1 MTDKTFQTAIKSYLK
16 SLSASYAKGNA
27 TEHTYRPA
35 FQNFLQAVLP
45 EANVTNEPKQI
56 ECGAPDFV
64 LSHNNI
70 PRGYI
75 EAKDI
80 DKNLDDAGFKE
91 QFGRYRE
98 SLGNLIFTN
107 YLEFRLVRD
116 GELINTVSIG
126 TIAGG
131 KVKQTPQHFDDLAN
145 LLKAFWGYQ
154 GQTITSANN
163 LAKYMAAKTRMLAGV
178 IKNALDQN
186 NESLGLNDEISEMD
200 DELIS
205 QLNAFKERLIH
216 DLEPA
221 TFADIYAQTIAYG
234 LFSARLHDT
243 TLDTFTRHEAA
254 ELIPA
259 ANPFLRRFFQY
270 IAGYDLDSRISWIV
284 DDLAD
289 LFRAVDVGEL
299 MKDYGKATQRND
311 PFLHFYETF
320 LAEYNPKLR
329 KSRGVYYTPE
339 PVVNFIVRAVDDI
352 LQTRFDLAQ
361 GLADTSKTVIEVDTP
376 ASPSMSVQGEN
387 KKSKQE
393 IHKVQILDPA
403 TGTGTF
409 LSNIVQYI
417 YQTRFA
423 NQKGIWPE
431 YVRSD
436 LIPRLNGF
444 EILMASYAMAHTK
457 LEMVLRDTGCEIG
470 NKRLRIFLTNSLEEH
485 KHDKGAM
492 FSQWLAS
499 EAKAADS
506 IKLKTPVMVVIGNPP
521 YSGESANKGEWIAD
535 LLQTYKQEPGGGKL
549 QEKNA
554 KWLNDDYVKFIRYG
568 QHHIDRTGEG
578 VLAYI
583 NNHSYLDNPTF
594 RGMRWSL
601 LQSFDEIYIIDLHG
615 NSKKKETAPN
625 GSPDKNVFDIQQGV
639 SINLFI
645 KTGKKNEG
653 ALAQVFHNDQYGT
666 RKRKYQFLWDYDLP
680 QIDFKELE
688 PQPPQYLFVPKD
700 YGLQAEYDKG
710 ISLNKLFPINSVGI
724 VTARDDFTVYHKA
737 QELKAAIAEFR
748 AMDDET
754 ARSKFSLGKDVRDWK
769 VAMARQD
776 LEENIFAKGN
786 DKAVPINYR
795 PFDARYTYYTG
806 NSRGFHCMPRGTV
819 MQQFLKGDNVALV
832 LSRQFKGS
840 KNYHHAFITD
850 DIFESSL
857 VSNKTSEIG
866 SGFPL
871 YLYPDPRQQHIEQER
886 IPNVEQSIIASI
898 ENSLGLRFVPEKQED
913 DVGFAP
919 VDILDYVYAV
929 LHSPSYRERYK
940 EFLKMDFPKVPSP
953 TDKELFWK
961 LVALGSDLR
970 SLHLME
976 NPILQQL
983 ITGYNIPGSNQVEK
997 FSFESKN
1004 PNNPTGNV
1012 HINDTQYFES
1022 VPKIAWDFYIGG
1034 YQPAQKWLKDR
1045 KGRTLTSDDLMH
1057 YQRIIVALTKTT
1069 DIMSEI
1075 DKLPIILQDDSN

>member
-1 MTDKTFQTAIKSYLK
+1 MTDKTLQATIKSYLK

-80 DKNLDDAGFKE
+80 DKNLDDTGFKE

-131 KVKQTPQHFDDLAN
+131 KVKQTPQHFEDLAD
-145 LLKAFWGYQ
+145 LLIAFWGYQ

-178 IKNALDQN
+178 IKNVLRQVND
-186 NESLGLNDEISEMD
+186 SLGLGDGVSELD
-200 DELIS
+200 DELLS

-216 DLEPA
+216 DLDPA
-221 TFADIYAQTIAYG
+221 TFADIYSQTIAYG

-254 ELIPA
+254 GLIPA

-284 DDLAD
+284 DELAD

-339 PVVNFIVRAVDDI
+339 PVVNFIVRAVDEI
-352 LQTRFDLAQ
+352 LQTRFDLPQ
-361 GLADTSKTVIEVDTP
+361 GLADTSKIDIQVDTP
-376 ASPSMSVQGEN
+376 TSTSTSEQGEN

-417 YQTRFA
+417 YQTRFP

-457 LEMVLRDTGCEIG
+457 LEMVLRDTGCETD
-470 NKRLRIFLTNSLEEH
+470 NKRLRIFLTNSLEGY

-492 FSQWLAS
+492 FSQWLAA

-549 QEKNA
+549 QEKNP

-653 ALAQVFHNDQYGT
+653 ALARVFHNDQYGT
-666 RKRKYQFLWDYDLP
+666 REGKYQFLWDHDLP
-680 QIDFKELE
+680 QIDFKKLELY
-688 PQPPQYLFVPKD
+688 PPQYFFVPKD
-700 YGLQAEYDKG
+700 YRLQAEYDKG
-710 ISLNKLFPINSVGI
+710 ISLDKLFPTNSVGI
-724 VTARDDFTVYHKA
+724 VTARDDFTIYHKP
-737 QELKAAIAEFR
+737 QELKAAIAKFR

-754 ARSKFSLGKDVRDWK
+754 ARRKFSLGRDVQDWK
-769 VAMARQD
+769 VSLARRD
-776 LEENIFAKGN
+776 LEENIIARGN
-786 DKAVPINYR
+786 NEAVAINYR
-795 PFDARYTYYTG
+795 PFDVRYTYYTG
-806 NSRGFHCMPRGTV
+806 NSKGFHCRPRGEV
-819 MQQFLKGDNVALV
+819 MQHLFKGNNVALV
-832 LSRQFKGS
+832 LCKQFKGT
-840 KNYHHAFITD
+840 KNYHHVFITD
-850 DIFESSL
+850 SIFESSL
-857 VSNKTSEIG
+857 VP
-866 SGFPL
+866 FPVNYDQL
-871 YLYPDPRQQHIEQER
+871 TVQH
-886 IPNVEQSIIASI
+886 
-898 ENSLGLRFVPEKQED
+898 
-913 DVGFAP
+913 
-919 VDILDYVYAV
+919 
-929 LHSPSYRERYK
+929 
-940 EFLKMDFPKVPSP
+940 
-953 TDKELFWK
+953 
-961 LVALGSDLR
+961 
-970 SLHLME
+970 
-976 NPILQQL
+976 
-983 ITGYNIPGSNQVEK
+983 
-997 FSFESKN
+997 
-1004 PNNPTGNV
+1004 
-1012 HINDTQYFES
+1012 
-1022 VPKIAWDFYIGG
+1022 
-1034 YQPAQKWLKDR
+1034 
-1045 KGRTLTSDDLMH
+1045 
-1057 YQRIIVALTKTT
+1057 
-1069 DIMSEI
+1069 
-1075 DKLPIILQDDSN
+1075 

>member
-1 MTDKTFQTAIKSYLK
+1 MADKTIQAALKTYLK
-16 SLSASYAKGNA
+16 SLSDSYAKGNA

-35 FQNFLQAVLP
+35 FQNLLQAVLP
-45 EANVTNEPKQI
+45 QANVTNEPKQI

-64 LSHNNI
+64 LSQNNI

-80 DKNLDDAGFKE
+80 DKNLDDAVFRE
-91 QFGRYRE
+91 QFSRYRE
-98 SLGNLIFTN
+98 SLGNLVFTN

-116 GELINTVSIG
+116 GELFNTVSIG
-126 TIAGG
+126 SVAGG
-131 KVKQTPQHFDDLAN
+131 KVKQMPQHFDGLAA
-145 LLKAFWGYQ
+145 LLNSFWGYQ
-154 GQTITSANN
+154 GISITSANN
-163 LAKYMAAKTRMLAGV
+163 LAKFMAAKTRMLAGV
-178 IKNALDQN
+178 IKNAIDQGK
-186 NESLGLNDEISEMD
+186 ESLGLSNEVSEMD
-200 DELIS
+200 DELLS

-216 DLEPA
+216 DLDPV

-270 IAGYDLDSRISWIV
+270 IAGYDLDSRISWVV

-339 PVVNFIVRAVDDI
+339 PIVNFMVRAVDEI
-352 LQTRFDLAQ
+352 LQSRFGLPQ
-361 GLADTSKTVIEVDTP
+361 GLADFGKTTIEIDTP
-376 ASPSMSVQGEN
+376 SSASLSEQEES
-387 KKSKQE
+387 KKRKQE

-417 YQTRFA
+417 YRTRFA

-431 YVRSD
+431 YVRSH
-436 LIPRLNGF
+436 LMPRLNGF

-457 LEMVLRDTGCEIG
+457 LEMVLRDAGCEIG
-470 NKRLRIFLTNSLEEH
+470 DERLRIFLTNSLEEQQY
-485 KHDKGAM
+485 DGGAM
-492 FSQWLAS
+492 FARWLS
-499 EAKAADS
+499 TEAKAADS
-506 IKLKTPVMVVIGNPP
+506 IKRETPVMVVIGNPP
-521 YSGESANKGEWIAD
+521 YSGESKNKGEWIAD
-535 LLQTYKQEPGGGKL
+535 LLSSYKQEPGGGKL

-615 NSKKKETAPN
+615 NSKKKETAPD

-639 SINLFI
+639 SMNLFV

-653 ALAQVFHNDQYGT
+653 ALAQVFHYDRYGT
-666 RKRKYQFLWDYDLP
+666 REEKYQFLWDHDLS
-680 QIDFKELE
+680 QIGFKKLE
-688 PQPPQYLFVPKD
+688 PQPSQYYFVPQD
-700 YGLQAEYDKG
+700 YSLRAEYERG
-710 ISLNKLFPINSVGI
+710 FSLAELFSTNGTGI
-724 VTARDDFTVYHKA
+724 VTKRDKLSIHFSKHKA
-737 QELKAAIAEFR
+737 LQAAKDILK
-748 AMDDET
+748 MDKNDFY
-754 ARSKFSLGKDVRDWK
+754 KKYNLPDDVRDWK
-769 VAMARQD
+769 Y
-776 LEENIFAKGN
+776 EWAKDDISQFGIS
-786 DKAVPINYR
+786 DELIQTINYR
-795 PFDARYTYYTG
+795 PFDFRKIVYTG
-806 NSRGFHCMPRGTV
+806 QSRGFIGWPV
-819 MQQFLKGDNVALV
+819 FQIMQHFLKGENIGLV
-832 LSRQFKGS
+832 TSR
-840 KNYHHAFITD
+840 ITKD
-850 DIFESSL
+850 TFTILCTKHITAHKSATVYDISY
-857 VSNKTSEIG
+857 V
-866 SGFPL
+866 FPL
-871 YLYPDPRQQHIEQER
+871 YLYPDTKQQHIDQGR
-886 IPNVEQSIIASI
+886 IPNLAQDIVEVIAK
-898 ENSLGLRFVPEKQED
+898 GLELHFTPEKQED
-913 DVGFAP
+913 GTSFAP
-919 VDILDYVYAV
+919 VDILDYIYAV

-940 EFLKMDFPKVPSP
+940 EFLKTDFPKVPYP
-953 TDKELFWK
+953 TDKELFRK
-961 LVALGSDLR
+961 LVKLGSDLR

-976 NPILQQL
+976 NPVLQQPV
-983 ITGYNIPGSNQVEK
+983 TGYNIPGGNQVEK
-997 FSFESKN
+997 LDFKSGK
-1004 PNNPTGNV
+1004 PNAPTGNV

-1022 VPKIAWDFYIGG
+1022 VPKTAWDFYIGG

-1045 KGRTLTSDDLMH
+1045 KGRKLNHDDVKH
-1057 YQRIIVALTKTT
+1057 YQKIIVALMKTAE
-1069 DIMSEI
+1069 IMAEI
-1075 DKLPIILQDDSN
+1075 EALPVAD

>member
-1 MTDKTFQTAIKSYLK
+1 MLDKGFQAALKSYLK
-16 SLSASYAKGNA
+16 SLSDSYAKGNA

-35 FQNFLQAVLP
+35 FQNLLQAVLP

-64 LSHNNI
+64 LSHNSI

-75 EAKDI
+75 EAKDL
-80 DKNLDDAGFKE
+80 DKNLDDASFKE
-91 QFGRYRE
+91 QFSRYRE
-98 SLGNLIFTN
+98 SLGNLMLTN

-126 TIAGG
+126 AIAGG
-131 KVKQTPQHFDDLAN
+131 KVKQTLQHFDDLAD
-145 LLKAFWGYQ
+145 LLNAFWGYQ
-154 GQTITSANN
+154 GLTITSANN
-163 LAKYMAAKTRMLAGV
+163 LAKTMAAKTRMLAGV
-178 IKNALDQN
+178 IKNALDQG
-186 NESLGLNDEISEMD
+186 NENLGLSDEVSELD
-200 DELIS
+200 DELLS
-205 QLNAFKERLIH
+205 QLNAFKERLIY
-216 DLEPA
+216 DLDPA

-254 ELIPA
+254 GLIPA

-339 PVVNFIVRAVDDI
+339 PVVNFIVRAVDNI
-352 LQTRFDLAQ
+352 LQTSFGLPQ
-361 GLADTSKTVIEVDTP
+361 GLADPSKINIRVDTP
-376 ASPSMSVQGEN
+376 TSTSTSERGEN
-387 KKSKQE
+387 KKSNQE

-417 YQTRFA
+417 YQTRFP

-457 LEMVLRDTGCEIG
+457 LEMVLRDTGCETD
-470 NKRLRIFLTNSLEEH
+470 NKRLRIFLTNSLEGY

-492 FSQWLAS
+492 FSQWLAA

-549 QEKNA
+549 QEKNP

-583 NNHSYLDNPTF
+583 NNHSFLDNPTF

-601 LQSFDEIYIIDLHG
+601 MQSFDEIYITQLSLLH
-615 NSKKKETAPN
+615 T
-625 GSPDKNVFDIQQGV
+625 
-639 SINLFI
+639 
-645 KTGKKNEG
+645 
-653 ALAQVFHNDQYGT
+653 
-666 RKRKYQFLWDYDLP
+666 
-680 QIDFKELE
+680 
-688 PQPPQYLFVPKD
+688 
-700 YGLQAEYDKG
+700 
-710 ISLNKLFPINSVGI
+710 LN
-724 VTARDDFTVYHKA
+724 R
-737 QELKAAIAEFR
+737 
-748 AMDDET
+748 
-754 ARSKFSLGKDVRDWK
+754 
-769 VAMARQD
+769 
-776 LEENIFAKGN
+776 
-786 DKAVPINYR
+786 
-795 PFDARYTYYTG
+795 
-806 NSRGFHCMPRGTV
+806 
-819 MQQFLKGDNVALV
+819 
-832 LSRQFKGS
+832 
-840 KNYHHAFITD
+840 
-850 DIFESSL
+850 
-857 VSNKTSEIG
+857 
-866 SGFPL
+866 
-871 YLYPDPRQQHIEQER
+871 
-886 IPNVEQSIIASI
+886 
-898 ENSLGLRFVPEKQED
+898 
-913 DVGFAP
+913 
-919 VDILDYVYAV
+919 
-929 LHSPSYRERYK
+929 
-940 EFLKMDFPKVPSP
+940 
-953 TDKELFWK
+953 
-961 LVALGSDLR
+961 
-970 SLHLME
+970 
-976 NPILQQL
+976 
-983 ITGYNIPGSNQVEK
+983 
-997 FSFESKN
+997 
-1004 PNNPTGNV
+1004 
-1012 HINDTQYFES
+1012 
-1022 VPKIAWDFYIGG
+1022 
-1034 YQPAQKWLKDR
+1034 
-1045 KGRTLTSDDLMH
+1045 
-1057 YQRIIVALTKTT
+1057 
-1069 DIMSEI
+1069 
-1075 DKLPIILQDDSN
+1075 

>member
-1 MTDKTFQTAIKSYLK
+1 MVDKTIQAALKTYLK

-35 FQNFLQAVLP
+35 FQNLLQAVLP
-45 EANVTNEPKQI
+45 QANVTNEPKQI

-64 LSHNNI
+64 LSHNNV

-80 DKNLDDAGFKE
+80 DKNLDDAVFRE
-91 QFGRYRE
+91 QFNRYRE
-98 SLGNLIFTN
+98 ALGNLIFTN
-107 YLEFRLVRD
+107 YLEFQLVRN

-126 TIAGG
+126 SVAGG
-131 KVKQTPQHFDDLAN
+131 KVKQMPQHFDELAA
-145 LLKAFWGYQ
+145 LLNSFWGYQ
-154 GQTITSANN
+154 GISITSANN
-163 LAKYMAAKTRMLAGV
+163 LAKFMAAKTRMLAGV
-178 IKNALDQN
+178 IKNAIDQGK
-186 NESLGLNDEISEMD
+186 ESLGLSNEVSEMD
-200 DELIS
+200 DELLS

-216 DLEPA
+216 DLDPV

-270 IAGYDLDSRISWIV
+270 IAGYDLDSRISWVV

-339 PVVNFIVRAVDDI
+339 PIVNFMVRAVDEI
-352 LQTRFDLAQ
+352 LQTRFGLPD
-361 GLADTSKTVIEVDTP
+361 GLADHGKTVIETDAP
-376 ASPSMSVQGEN
+376 APAGASSHEERS
-387 KKSKQE
+387 KRKQE
-393 IHKVQILDPA
+393 VHKVQILDPA

-417 YQTRFA
+417 YRTRFA

-431 YVRSD
+431 YVRSH
-436 LIPRLNGF
+436 LMPRLNGF

-457 LEMVLRDTGCEIG
+457 LEMVLRDAGCEIG
-470 NKRLRIFLTNSLEEH
+470 DERLRIFLTNSLEEQQY
-485 KHDKGAM
+485 DGGAM
-492 FSQWLAS
+492 FARWLS
-499 EAKAADS
+499 TEAKAADS
-506 IKLKTPVMVVIGNPP
+506 IKRETPVMVVIGNPP
-521 YSGESANKGEWIAD
+521 YSGESKNKGEWIAD
-535 LLQTYKQEPGGGKL
+535 LLSSYKQEPGGGKL

-615 NSKKKETAPN
+615 NSKKKETAPD

-639 SINLFI
+639 SMNLFV

-653 ALAQVFHNDQYGT
+653 ALAQVFHYDRYGT
-666 RKRKYQFLWDYDLP
+666 REEKYQFLWDHELS
-680 QIDFKELE
+680 QIGFKELE
-688 PQPPQYLFVPKD
+688 PQPSQYYFVPQN
-700 YGLQAEYDKG
+700 YSLRAEYEMG
-710 ISLNKLFPINSVGI
+710 FGLAELFSTNGTGI
-724 VTARDDFTVYHKA
+724 VTKRDKLSIHFSKDKALQAAKDILKMDKNDFYKKYD
-737 QELKAAIAEFR
+737 LP
-748 AMDDET
+748 D
-754 ARSKFSLGKDVRDWK
+754 DVRDWK
-769 VAMARQD
+769 Y
-776 LEENIFAKGN
+776 EWAKDDISQFGIS
-786 DKAVPINYR
+786 DGLIQTINYR
-795 PFDARYTYYTG
+795 PFDLRKIVYTG
-806 NSRGFHCMPRGTV
+806 QSRGFIGWPVFQIMRH
-819 MQQFLKGDNVALV
+819 FLKGENLGLV
-832 LSRQFKGS
+832 TSRITKDTFS
-840 KNYHHAFITD
+840 ILCTKNITAHKSATVY
-850 DIFESSL
+850 DISY
-857 VSNKTSEIG
+857 I
-866 SGFPL
+866 FPL
-871 YLYPDPRQQHIEQER
+871 YLYPDTRQQHIEQR
-886 IPNVEQSIIASI
+886 RAPNLDQDIVEVIAK
-898 ENSLGLRFVPEKQED
+898 GLELHFTPEKQED
-913 DVGFAP
+913 DTSFAP
-919 VDILDYVYAV
+919 VDILDYIYAV
-929 LHSPSYRERYK
+929 LYSPSYRGRYK
-940 EFLKMDFPKVPSP
+940 EFLKTDFPKVPYP
-953 TDKELFWK
+953 TDKELFRK
-961 LVALGSDLR
+961 LVKLGNDLR

-976 NPILQQL
+976 NPVLQQPV
-983 ITGYNIPGSNQVEK
+983 IGYNIPGSNQVEK
-997 FSFESKN
+997 LDFKSGK
-1004 PNNPTGNV
+1004 PNASTGNV

-1022 VPKIAWDFYIGG
+1022 VPKTAWDFYIGG

-1045 KGRTLTSDDLMH
+1045 KGRKLNHDDVKH
-1057 YQRIIVALTKTT
+1057 YQKIIVALMRTAE
-1069 DIMSEI
+1069 IMEEI
-1075 DKLPIILQDDSN
+1075 DKLKVIHLTVP

>member
-1 MTDKTFQTAIKSYLK
+1 MSLMTDKTFQTAIKSYLK

-98 SLGNLIFTN
+98 SLGNLIFTD

-116 GELINTVSIG
+116 GDLINTVSIG

-131 KVKQTPQHFDDLAN
+131 KVKQTPQHFDDLAD
-145 LLKAFWGYQ
+145 LLNAFWGYQ

-163 LAKYMAAKTRMLAGV
+163 LAKFMAAKTRMLAGV
-178 IKNALDQN
+178 IKNALDQK
-186 NESLGLNDEISEMD
+186 NESLGLSDEISEMD
-200 DELIS
+200 DELLS

-299 MKDYGKATQRND
+299 MKDYGKSTQRND

-361 GLADTSKTVIEVDTP
+361 GLADTSKTVIEVDTL
-376 ASPSMSVQGEN
+376 ASPRMSVQGEN
-387 KKSKQE
+387 KKAE

-521 YSGESANKGEWIAD
+521 YSGESANKGEWITD
-535 LLQTYKQEPGGGKL
+535 LLSPYKEEPGGGKL
-549 QEKNA
+549 QEKNP

-568 QHHIDRTGEG
+568 QHYIDRTGEG

-601 LQSFDEIYIIDLHG
+601 MQSFDVIYIIDLHG
-615 NSKKKETAPN
+615 NSKKKEIAPD
-625 GSPDKNVFDIQQGV
+625 GSPDQNVFDIQQGV
-639 SINLFI
+639 SINLFV
-645 KTGKKNEG
+645 KTGEKKASEP
-653 ALAQVFHNDQYGT
+653 AQVFHYDLYG
-666 RKRKYQFLWDYDLP
+666 RREGKYQFLWDHDLAR
-680 QIDFKELE
+680 IGFKQLD
-688 PQPPQYLFVPKD
+688 PQPPQYFFVPKD
-700 YGLQAEYDKG
+700 YRLQAEYDKG
-710 ISLNKLFPINSVGI
+710 ISLAELFPVNSVGI
-724 VTARDDFTVYHKA
+724 VTARDGFTIYHTP

-748 AMDDET
+748 GMDDET
-754 ARSKFSLGKDVRDWK
+754 ARARFSLGRDAMDWK
-769 VAMARQD
+769 VALARRD
-776 LEENIFAKGN
+776 LEENIFAEGN
-786 DKAVPINYR
+786 DEAVAINYR
-795 PFDARYTYYTG
+795 PFDSRYTYYTG
-806 NSRGFHCMPRGTV
+806 NSKGFLCRSRGEV
-819 MQQFLKGDNVALV
+819 MRHFLKGENVGLITSRITKDTFSV
-832 LSRQFKGS
+832 LCTKHIAAHKSATV
-840 KNYHHAFITD
+840 Y
-850 DIFESSL
+850 DISY
-857 VSNKTSEIG
+857 I
-866 SGFPL
+866 FPL
-871 YLYPDPRQQHIEQER
+871 YLYPDARQQHIDQER
-886 IPNVEQSIIASI
+886 IPNLDQDIVEVIAK
-898 ENSLGLRFVPEKQED
+898 GLELHFTPEKQED
-913 DVGFAP
+913 DTSFAP
-919 VDILDYVYAV
+919 VDIFDYIYAV

-940 EFLKMDFPKVPSP
+940 EFLKTDFPKVPYPS
-953 TDKELFWK
+953 DKELFWK
-961 LVALGSDLR
+961 LVKLGSDLR
-970 SLHLME
+970 LLHLME
-976 NPILQQL
+976 HPDSQQL
-983 ITGYNIPGSNQVEK
+983 ITGYNVLGSNQVEK
-997 FSFESKN
+997 IDFEIKN
-1004 PNNPTGNV
+1004 PNDMTGNV
-1012 HINDTQYFES
+1012 HINDTQYFDG
-1022 VPKIAWDFYIGG
+1022 VPKTAWDFYIGG
-1034 YQPAQKWLKDR
+1034 YQPVQKWLKDR
-1045 KGRTLTSDDLMH
+1045 KGRTLSSDDLMH
-1057 YQRIIVALTKTT
+1057 YQRIIVALMKTA
-1069 DIMSEI
+1069 DIMSKI
-1075 DKLPIILQDDSN
+1075 DKLQSIPQQQN

>member
-1 MTDKTFQTAIKSYLK
+1 MADKTIQAALKSYLK
-16 SLSASYAKGNA
+16 SLSDSYAKGNA

-35 FQNFLQAVLP
+35 FQNLLQLVLP

-75 EAKDI
+75 EAKDL

-91 QFGRYRE
+91 QFSRYRE

-126 TIAGG
+126 TITGG
-131 KVKQTPQHFDDLAN
+131 KVKQTPQHFDDLAD
-145 LLKAFWGYQ
+145 LLNAFWGYQ

-163 LAKYMAAKTRMLAGV
+163 LAKTMAAKTRMLAGV
-178 IKNALDQN
+178 IKNALDQGDEN
-186 NESLGLNDEISEMD
+186 LGLSDEVSELD
-200 DELIS
+200 DELLS
-205 QLNAFKERLIH
+205 QLNAFKERLIY
-216 DLEPA
+216 DLDPA

-254 ELIPA
+254 GLIPA
-259 ANPFLRRFFQY
+259 ANPFLRKFFQY
-270 IAGYDLDSRISWIV
+270 IAGYDLDARISWIV

-352 LQTRFDLAQ
+352 LQTRFGLPQ
-361 GLADTSKTVIEVDTP
+361 GLADTSKIDIQVDT
-376 ASPSMSVQGEN
+376 STSTSTSEQGEN

-431 YVRSD
+431 YVRSN

-457 LEMVLRDTGCEIG
+457 LEMVLRDTGCETD

-492 FSQWLAS
+492 FSQWLAV

-521 YSGESANKGEWIAD
+521 YSGESANKGEWISD
-535 LLQTYKQEPGGGKL
+535 LLSPYKQEPGGGKL
-549 QEKNA
+549 QERNA

-615 NSKKKETAPN
+615 NSKKKETAPD

-653 ALAQVFHNDQYGT
+653 ALAKVFHYDLYGT
-666 RKRKYQFLWDYDLP
+666 RKGKYEFLWDHDLS
-680 QIDFKELE
+680 QIGFKELE
-688 PQPPQYLFVPKD
+688 PQPSQYFFLPKD
-700 YGLQAEYDKG
+700 YSLLAEYKTG
-710 ISLNKLFPINSVGI
+710 ISLDNLFLTNSVGI
-724 VTARDDFTVYHKA
+724 VTARDEFTIYHSP
-737 QELKAAIAEFR
+737 QELKNAISRFR
-748 AMDDET
+748 TMDNET
-754 ARSKFSLGKDVRDWK
+754 ARSRFSLGRDAMEWK
-769 VAMARQD
+769 VALARQD
-776 LEENIFAKGN
+776 LEENVFAKGN
-786 DKAVPINYR
+786 NEAVAISYR
-795 PFDARYTYYTG
+795 PFDTRYTYYTG
-806 NSRGFHCMPRGTV
+806 KSKGFHCRSRGEV
-819 MQQFLKGDNVALV
+819 MRHFLKGENAGLIT
-832 LSRQFKGS
+832 SR
-840 KNYHHAFITD
+840 ITKETFSILCTKHIAAHKSATVYD
-850 DIFESSL
+850 
-857 VSNKTSEIG
+857 TSYI
-866 SGFPL
+866 FPL
-871 YLYPDPRQQHIEQER
+871 YLYPDTRQQHIDQER
-886 IPNVEQSIIASI
+886 IPNLDQDIVEVIAKG
-898 ENSLGLRFVPEKQED
+898 LGLHFTPEKQED
-913 DVGFAP
+913 DTSFAP
-919 VDILDYVYAV
+919 VDILDYIYAV

-940 EFLKMDFPKVPSP
+940 EFLKTDFPKVPFP

-961 LVALGSDLR
+961 LVKLGGELR

-976 NPILQQL
+976 QPVLQQL
-983 ITGYNIPGSNQVEK
+983 VTGYNIPGSNQVEK
-997 FSFESKN
+997 IDFESNK
-1004 PNNPTGNV
+1004 PNDLTGNV
-1012 HINDTQYFES
+1012 HINDTQYFEG
-1022 VPKIAWDFYIGG
+1022 VPKTAWEFYIGG

-1057 YQRIIVALTKTT
+1057 YQRIIVALMKTS
-1069 DIMSEI
+1069 DVMLEI
-1075 DKLPIILQDDSN
+1075 DKLPIIP

>member
-1 MTDKTFQTAIKSYLK
+1 MADKTIQAALKSYLK
-16 SLSASYAKGNA
+16 SLSDSYAKGDA

-35 FQNFLQAVLP
+35 FQNLLQAVLPP

-64 LSHNNI
+64 LSQHNI

-91 QFGRYRE
+91 QFSRYRE
-98 SLGNLIFTN
+98 SLGNLVFTN
-107 YLEFRLVRD
+107 YLEFRLVRG
-116 GELINTVSIG
+116 GELSNTVCIG
-126 TIAGG
+126 SVAGG
-131 KVKQTPQHFDDLAN
+131 KVKQMPQHFDDFIN
-145 LLKAFWGYQ
+145 LLSTFWGYQ

-178 IKNALDQN
+178 IKNALGQV
-186 NESLGLNDEISEMD
+186 NESLGLSYEVNEMD
-200 DELIS
+200 DALIS

-270 IAGYDLDSRISWIV
+270 IAGYDLDPRVSWIV

-352 LQTRFDLAQ
+352 LQTRFGLAQ
-361 GLADTSKTVIEVDTP
+361 GLADTSKIVIEVDIPTS
-376 ASPSMSVQGEN
+376 ASMSEQGEN

-457 LEMVLRDTGCEIG
+457 LEMVLRDTGCDID
-470 NKRLRIFLTNSLEEH
+470 NRRLRIFLTDSLEEH

-492 FSQWLAS
+492 FSQWLAA

-506 IKLKTPVMVVIGNPP
+506 IKRDTPVMVVIGNPP
-521 YSGESANKGEWIAD
+521 YSAISFNKGIWISN
-535 LLQTYKQEPGGGKL
+535 LIEQYKYIDGKHFG
-549 QEKNA
+549 EK
-554 KWLNDDYVKFIRYG
+554 KHWLDDDYVKFIRYG

-583 NNHSYLDNPTF
+583 NNNGFLDNPTF

-601 LQSFDEIYIIDLHG
+601 LQSFDEIYIVDLHG

-645 KTGKKNEG
+645 KTGKKDEG
-653 ALAQVFHNDQYGT
+653 ELAQVLHSDLYGT
-666 RKRKYQFLWDYDLP
+666 REEKYQFLWDHDLA
-680 QIDFKELE
+680 QTSFEELK
-688 PQPPQYLFVPKD
+688 PQPPRYYFVPKD
-700 YGLQAEYDKG
+700 NTGRTEYRKG
-710 ISLNKLFPINSVGI
+710 FAVNDLFTTYVTGI
-724 VTARDDFTVYHKA
+724 LTARDG
-737 QELKAAIAEFR
+737 LAIDIDKDDLAKRIANFADLSKSDEEIRDKYFKTKDSEKYPPGDTSVWK
-748 AMDDET
+748 MDT
-754 ARSKFSLGKDVRDWK
+754 ARRKIKNYNHDNLIQSINYLPFDHRYVYYHPDIIHRDRKDVMRHFF
-769 VAMARQD
+769 QG
-776 LEENIFAKGN
+776 ENVG
-786 DKAVPINYR
+786 
-795 PFDARYTYYTG
+795 
-806 NSRGFHCMPRGTV
+806 
-819 MQQFLKGDNVALV
+819 
-832 LSRQFKGS
+832 
-840 KNYHHAFITD
+840 FITSRLTKD
-850 DIFESSL
+850 NFSIFSTKHIAAHKSATRYDISY
-857 VSNKTSEIG
+857 I
-866 SGFPL
+866 FPL
-871 YLYPDPRQQHIEQER
+871 YLYPDSKQQHIDHGR
-886 IPNVEQSIIASI
+886 IPNLDKSILEAI
-898 ENSLGLRFVPEKQED
+898 ENGLNLRFTTEKQED
-913 DVGFAP
+913 DAWFAP
-919 VDILDYVYAV
+919 IDILNYIYAV

-940 EFLKMDFPKVPSP
+940 EFLKTDFPKVPYPS
-953 TDKELFWK
+953 DKELFWK
-961 LVALGSDLR
+961 LVAFGSNLR

-976 NPILQQL
+976 HSNLQQL
-983 ITGYNIPGSNQVEK
+983 ITGYNVLGSNRVEK
-997 FSFESKN
+997 SEFESKN
-1004 PNNPTGNV
+1004 PNSLTGNV
-1012 HINDTQYFES
+1012 HINKTQYFEG
-1022 VPKIAWDFYIGG
+1022 VPKIAWEFNVGG

-1057 YQRIIVALTKTT
+1057 YQRIIVALTKTAY
-1069 DIMSEI
+1069 IMTEI
-1075 DKLPIILQDDSN
+1075 DTLLV